1 MNFFL
6 FDIATLI
13 LDVFCV
19 KINLFSK
26 YFAHFGFY
34 QYFCITTIKFQI
46 KKYIEDMNLT
56 AKLLYLLLL
65 WSVTSPVFASSASLD
80 AITTVNKKFGKPT
93 MEEMN
98 MTEYAQDPEADAVIL
113 MQSCDVVYSMTSM
126 YDITLTYNY
135 KIRIKVLKDE
145 GKKYGDFAISYYI
158 DDNGKHMEE
167 FNDFSAASYNL
178 NEKGKIEASKVTSKL
193 IRDERVGEHHM
204 LRKFSVPMV
213 QKGSVI
219 EVSYRL
225 FSTRYYSIYDFE
237 MQKDLPIIYQKYF
250 MEIPAVLIFNVEAPL
265 QMSNVK
271 SKTYSGK
278 LNINSGA
285 DARNMKTCNSN
296 CYELEAFNM
305 PALRDVPY
313 VWNVDDYAAKVVCDL
328 KTTQFPN
335 NPVYNVGMTWEQADK
350 LILDQ
355 DEIGVHLND
364 KSKFKDELAAS
375 GISNIA
381 NEDDRIGAAVRFVAS
396 HVAWNGNYRNVPEF
410 ANTIVKKKN
419 GSTADVNMML
429 INVFN
434 DLGFTS
440 YPVYI
445 SSRRNGRLPI
455 HPTAN
460 AFNTFIVAVETS
472 HGTCYVDGT
481 DPYGAI
487 NVLDP
492 NLYVTK
498 GRKIGKKIAGSW
510 VDLTKLAQHRTSHMS
525 NIEVSADGSITGD
538 ISSQF
543 LMNSAREFKLNYHK
557 LKDSIDYVHTLQE
570 KYGVTID
577 SLRLTGNNDYGTVVK
592 RVVKFHKSAETTDDH
607 IYVSPFVFNP
617 IGDSP
622 FKEETRELPIEMPT
636 PVTVNYYVD
645 VKIPVGYEAEEC
657 PKSYEL
663 TLPDRSMTVKM
674 VCNKKEDIV
683 RLSYTFI
690 CKKMKFESEE
700 YTAVKKVYDMASQSM
715 GDMIVFK
722 KK

>member
-1 MNFFL
+1 
-6 FDIATLI
+6 
-13 LDVFCV
+13 
-19 KINLFSK
+19 
-26 YFAHFGFY
+26 
-34 QYFCITTIKFQI
+34 
-46 KKYIEDMNLT
+46 
-56 AKLLYLLLL
+56 
-65 WSVTSPVFASSASLD
+65 
-80 AITTVNKKFGKPT
+80 
-93 MEEMN
+93 
-98 MTEYAQDPEADAVIL
+98 
-113 MQSCDVVYSMTSM
+113 
-126 YDITLTYNY
+126 
-135 KIRIKVLKDE
+135 
-145 GKKYGDFAISYYI
+145 
-158 DDNGKHMEE
+158 
-167 FNDFSAASYNL
+167 
-178 NEKGKIEASKVTSKL
+178 
-193 IRDERVGEHHM
+193 
-204 LRKFSVPMV
+204 
-213 QKGSVI
+213 
-219 EVSYRL
+219 
-225 FSTRYYSIYDFE
+225 
-237 MQKDLPIIYQKYF
+237 
-250 MEIPAVLIFNVEAPL
+250 
-265 QMSNVK
+265 
-271 SKTYSGK
+271 
-278 LNINSGA
+278 
-285 DARNMKTCNSN
+285 
-296 CYELEAFNM
+296 M

-313 VWNVDDYAAKVVCDL
+313 VWNIDDYAAKVVCDL

-335 NPVYNVGMTWEQADK
+335 NAVYNVGMTWEQADK

-355 DEIGVHLND
+355 DEIGTHLND
-364 KSKFKDELAAS
+364 KSKLKDELAAS

-381 NEDDRIGAAVRFVAS
+381 NEDERIGAAVRFVAS
-396 HVAWNGNYRNVPEF
+396 HVAWNGNYGNVPEF
-410 ANTIVKKKN
+410 ASTIVKKKS

-445 SSRRNGRLPI
+445 SSRRHGRLPI

-460 AFNTFIVAVETS
+460 AFNTFIVAVETT

-487 NVLDP
+487 NVLNP
-492 NLYVTK
+492 NLYVTT

-510 VDLTKLAQHRTSHMS
+510 VDLTKLAQHRTAHMS
-525 NIEVSADGSITGD
+525 NIEVSADGSVTGD
-538 ISSQF
+538 ISTQY
-543 LMNSAREFKLNYHK
+543 LMNSAREFKLDYHK
-557 LKDSIDYVHTLQE
+557 AKDSIDYVHTLQE
-570 KYGVTID
+570 KYGVMID
-577 SLRLTGNNDYGTVVK
+577 SLGITGKNDYGTVVK
-592 RVVKFHKSAETTDDH
+592 RAIKFHKSVETTDDH

-645 VKIPVGYEAEEC
+645 VKIPEGYEAEEC

-690 CKKMKFESEE
+690 CKKMKFESEQ

>member
-1 MNFFL
+1 
-6 FDIATLI
+6 
-13 LDVFCV
+13 
-19 KINLFSK
+19 
-26 YFAHFGFY
+26 
-34 QYFCITTIKFQI
+34 
-46 KKYIEDMNLT
+46 MNLT
-56 AKLLYLLLL
+56 VKILYLLLL
-65 WSVTSPVFASSASLD
+65 LGVTSPVFASSASSD
-80 AITTVNKKFGKPT
+80 ATITVNKKFGKPT

-98 MTEYAQDPEADAVIL
+98 MTEYAQDPEADAVVL
-113 MQSCDVVYSMTSM
+113 MQSCDVIYRMSSV
-126 YDITLTYNY
+126 YDITMVYNY
-135 KIRIKVLKDE
+135 KIRIKVLKDD
-145 GKKYGDFAISYYI
+145 GKKYGDFAISYYV
-158 DDNGKHMEE
+158 DDNGKQMEE
-167 FNDFSAASYNL
+167 FSEFSAASYNL
-178 NEKGKIEASKVTSKL
+178 NEKGKVEATKVTPKL

-219 EVSYRL
+219 EVSYQL
-225 FSTRYYSIYDFE
+225 FSTRFYNIYDFE
-237 MQKDLPIIYQKYF
+237 MQKDIPIIYQKYF

-265 QMSNVK
+265 KLSNVK
-271 SKTYSGK
+271 SKTYAGK
-278 LNINSGA
+278 VEIKSGA
-285 DARNMKTCNSN
+285 DARSMKSCNSN
-296 CYELEAFNM
+296 CYEVEAFNM

-313 VWNVDDYAAKVVCDL
+313 VWNIDDYAAKVVCDL

-335 NPVYNVGMTWEQADK
+335 NAVYNVGMTWEQADK

-355 DEIGVHLND
+355 DEIGTHLND
-364 KSKFKDELAAS
+364 KSKLKDELAAS

-381 NEDDRIGAAVRFVAS
+381 NEDERIGAAVRFVAS
-396 HVAWNGNYRNVPEF
+396 HVAWNGNYGNVPEF
-410 ANTIVKKKN
+410 ASTIVKKKS

-445 SSRRNGRLPI
+445 SSRHHGRLPI

-460 AFNTFIVAVETS
+460 AFNTFIVAVETT

-487 NVLDP
+487 NVLNP
-492 NLYVTK
+492 NLYVTT

-510 VDLTKLAQHRTSHMS
+510 VDLTKLAQHRTAHMS
-525 NIEVSADGSITGD
+525 NIEVSADGSVTGD
-538 ISSQF
+538 ISTQY
-543 LMNSAREFKLNYHK
+543 LMNSAREFKLDYHK
-557 LKDSIDYVHTLQE
+557 AKDSIDYVHTLQE
-570 KYGVTID
+570 KYGVMID
-577 SLRLTGNNDYGTVVK
+577 SLGITGKNDYGTVVK
-592 RVVKFHKSAETTDDH
+592 RAIKFHKSVETTDDH

-645 VKIPVGYEAEEC
+645 VKIPEGYEAEEC

-690 CKKMKFESEE
+690 CKKMKFESEQ
-700 YTAVKKVYDMASQSM
+700 YSAVKKVYDMASQSM